1 MEEKKEYQITFDWKN
16 IITVTLASLGFIAG
30 FLLLIFLVSRRGK
43 TQSTSEVV
51 ISPAQ
56 EINMDNLKIEDIVV
70 GNGSEVK
77 NGDSVSVNYIGTLT
91 DGKEFDSSY
100 KRGQPFEFTVGSGE
114 VIQGWDL
121 GLIGMKTGGKRKLTI
136 PPELG
141 YGERGAGADV
151 PPNSILIFEV
161 ELLGIK

>member
-1 MEEKKEYQITFDWKN
+1 
-16 IITVTLASLGFIAG
+16 
-30 FLLLIFLVSRRGK
+30 
-43 TQSTSEVV
+43 
-51 ISPAQ
+51 
-56 EINMDNLKIEDIVV
+56 MDNLKIEDIVV

>member
-141 YGERGAGADV
+141 YGERGIV
-151 PPNSILIFEV
+151 SFLLPPVFIP
-161 ELLGIK
+161 IKPRSHP